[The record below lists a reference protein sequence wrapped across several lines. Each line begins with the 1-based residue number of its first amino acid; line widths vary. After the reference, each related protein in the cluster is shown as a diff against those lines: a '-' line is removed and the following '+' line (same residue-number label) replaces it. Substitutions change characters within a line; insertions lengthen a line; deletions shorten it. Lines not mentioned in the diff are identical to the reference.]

1 MNWIK
6 AHVKALAAV
15 AIGLLIV
22 VGVLWNR
29 CGIHGCPDVGTL
41 KGYMPDEA
49 STLVDYR
56 GREVGKLYLTKRVI
70 VQIDSLP
77 EYVPNAFVAMEDQ
90 RFYKHHGVDW
100 VRVFGALFHDVK
112 SGGIEEGS
120 STITM
125 QLARNAFP
133 DKLPANHRTVWRK
146 IAEMHVARKIE
157 HQYTKKEI
165 LQLYLNQIYFGSGAY
180 GIEAASEEYFG
191 HPAAKLSLA
200 EAAMLAA
207 LPRAPSKFNP
217 RSNKDLAYEGRKEVL
232 SRMADQK
239 LIGSEEA
246 EKATKSKVRLRR
258 GAEKNAQA
266 APYFVEAV
274 RDVLE
279 DQLGDAIYSQGYT
292 IYTTLD
298 VQLQKTLEQELEHQ
312 ARAIE
317 AGAFGSFRHP
327 TLASALNDTTQDD
340 KGTPYLQAAAVFM
353 DPRTG
358 DVRALVGGRNFE
370 DSEYNRA
377 LYAQRQPG
385 SAFKPFVYAAAF
397 AQGYAPTYRLI
408 DQPLRIVLSRHQ
420 VWEPK
425 NYGGGYHGA
434 VSLRDALAHSMNV
447 PTVRLAMEIG
457 IDRVVDMA
465 RQMGITGHIP
475 SVPSVALGTAEVTP
489 MDLIG
494 AYAAFAN
501 LGPRPTMPRYV
512 TKVVDRSGNVV
523 WSQEPETKE
532 VIDAPVAFET
542 VSLMEDVVDRGTAT
556 AVRAVGYTD
565 PAAGKTGTTQDAGDI
580 WFVGL
585 TPNLIGTI
593 WMGFDK
599 RQTIVASAT
608 GGDLVSPVWGR
619 VMVRMNERSQGWAP
633 PPGIEMHMVDANG
646 NVMGDNCPASGATRR
661 EYFIQG
667 TAPVTT
673 CYPSYDQYTMN
684 DTLGY
689 MTDTSSYTPQQDE
702 GWWSRL
708 RSRIFG
714 NSQQPQPAQ
723 TEPVESDTGPV
734 LRGTPV
740 QPTTTSPATTAPL
753 PPATVPA
760 PTTRPEQ
767 NPTPNPNPATQP
779 PPIQP
784 KPKAVPYDSIAKPKP
799 DTTQHVKP
807 DSLENTR
814 LP

>member
-239 LIGSEEA
+239 LISSEEA

-340 KGTPYLQAAAVFM
+340 KGTP
-353 DPRTG
+353 
-358 DVRALVGGRNFE
+358 
-370 DSEYNRA
+370 
-377 LYAQRQPG
+377 
-385 SAFKPFVYAAAF
+385 
-397 AQGYAPTYRLI
+397 
-408 DQPLRIVLSRHQ
+408 
-420 VWEPK
+420 
-425 NYGGGYHGA
+425 
-434 VSLRDALAHSMNV
+434 
-447 PTVRLAMEIG
+447 
-457 IDRVVDMA
+457 
-465 RQMGITGHIP
+465 
-475 SVPSVALGTAEVTP
+475 
-489 MDLIG
+489 
-494 AYAAFAN
+494 
-501 LGPRPTMPRYV
+501 
-512 TKVVDRSGNVV
+512 
-523 WSQEPETKE
+523 
-532 VIDAPVAFET
+532 
-542 VSLMEDVVDRGTAT
+542 
-556 AVRAVGYTD
+556 
-565 PAAGKTGTTQDAGDI
+565 
-580 WFVGL
+580 
-585 TPNLIGTI
+585 
-593 WMGFDK
+593 
-599 RQTIVASAT
+599 
-608 GGDLVSPVWGR
+608 
-619 VMVRMNERSQGWAP
+619 
-633 PPGIEMHMVDANG
+633 
-646 NVMGDNCPASGATRR
+646 
-661 EYFIQG
+661 
-667 TAPVTT
+667 
-673 CYPSYDQYTMN
+673 
-684 DTLGY
+684 
-689 MTDTSSYTPQQDE
+689 
-702 GWWSRL
+702 
-708 RSRIFG
+708 
-714 NSQQPQPAQ
+714 
-723 TEPVESDTGPV
+723 
-734 LRGTPV
+734 
-740 QPTTTSPATTAPL
+740 
-753 PPATVPA
+753 
-760 PTTRPEQ
+760 
-767 NPTPNPNPATQP
+767 
-779 PPIQP
+779 
-784 KPKAVPYDSIAKPKP
+784 
-799 DTTQHVKP
+799 
-807 DSLENTR
+807 
-814 LP
+814 

>member
-1 MNWIK
+1 
-6 AHVKALAAV
+6 
-15 AIGLLIV
+15 
-22 VGVLWNR
+22 
-29 CGIHGCPDVGTL
+29 
-41 KGYMPDEA
+41 
-49 STLVDYR
+49 
-56 GREVGKLYLTKRVI
+56 
-70 VQIDSLP
+70 
-77 EYVPNAFVAMEDQ
+77 
-90 RFYKHHGVDW
+90 
-100 VRVFGALFHDVK
+100 
-112 SGGIEEGS
+112 
-120 STITM
+120 
-125 QLARNAFP
+125 
-133 DKLPANHRTVWRK
+133 
-146 IAEMHVARKIE
+146 
-157 HQYTKKEI
+157 
-165 LQLYLNQIYFGSGAY
+165 
-180 GIEAASEEYFG
+180 
-191 HPAAKLSLA
+191 
-200 EAAMLAA
+200 ML
-207 LPRAPSKFNP
+207 
-217 RSNKDLAYEGRKEVL
+217 
-232 SRMADQK
+232 
-239 LIGSEEA
+239 
-246 EKATKSKVRLRR
+246 
-258 GAEKNAQA
+258 
-266 APYFVEAV
+266 
-274 RDVLE
+274 
-279 DQLGDAIYSQGYT
+279 
-292 IYTTLD
+292 
-298 VQLQKTLEQELEHQ
+298 
-312 ARAIE
+312 
-317 AGAFGSFRHP
+317 
-327 TLASALNDTTQDD
+327 
-340 KGTPYLQAAAVFM
+340 M